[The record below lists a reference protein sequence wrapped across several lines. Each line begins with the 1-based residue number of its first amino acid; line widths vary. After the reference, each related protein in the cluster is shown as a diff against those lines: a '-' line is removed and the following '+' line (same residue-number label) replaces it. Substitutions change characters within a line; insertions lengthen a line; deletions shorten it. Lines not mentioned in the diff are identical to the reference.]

1 MNEPILELKHLTM
14 GFGGLELFSDI
25 NISVN
30 KGEIFGIIGTN
41 GSGKTTL
48 FNIICGIYRALS
60 GSVTYKGRNISGL
73 PPHKIAR
80 MGIGRCFQMVAPFE
94 SMTPLE
100 NIKVARANAGRS
112 GKGIK
117 LPIDEIMALTH
128 LEDKKDI
135 TTNNLSL
142 PDKKNVEIARALAC
156 NPEIILFDEVSCG
169 LSGEEIRERMKL
181 MKQLAEH
188 GITIIVIEHIMM
200 FIKEICDRVVVLHAG
215 ELISQGKPEE
225 VIADPKVIDAY
236 LGGGKL

>member
-1 MNEPILELKHLTM
+1 MNEPILEMKHLTM
-14 GFGGLELFSDI
+14 GFDGLELFSDI
-25 NISVN
+25 NISV
-30 KGEIFGIIGTN
+30 KVGEILGIIGTN

-48 FNIICGIYRALS
+48 FNIICGIYRAIS
-60 GSVTYKGRNISGL
+60 GSVVYKGSNISGVA
-73 PPHKIAR
+73 PHKIAR

-112 GKGIK
+112 GKGVQFSVK
-117 LPIDEIMALTH
+117 EILSLTH
-128 LEDKKDI
+128 LEEKKDV

-156 NPEIILFDEVSCG
+156 NPELILFDEVSCG

-188 GITIIVIEHIMM
+188 GITILVIEHIMM
-200 FIKEICDRVVVLHAG
+200 FIKEICDRVLVLHSG
-215 ELISQGKPEE
+215 ELISQGTPEE
-225 VIADPKVIDAY
+225 VIADSKVIDAY
-236 LGGGKL
+236 LGGGTL

>member
-1 MNEPILELKHLTM
+1 MKHLTM

-25 NISVN
+25 NISVS

-48 FNIICGIYRALS
+48 FNIICGIYRAIS
-60 GSVTYKGRNISGL
+60 GSVIYKGKNISGCA
-73 PPHKIAR
+73 PHKIAR

-100 NIKVARANAGRS
+100 NIRVARANAGRN
-112 GKGIK
+112 GKGVQLSVEDI
-117 LPIDEIMALTH
+117 LCLTH
-128 LEDKKDI
+128 LEDIKDV

-156 NPEIILFDEVSCG
+156 NPELILFDEVSCG
-169 LSGEEIRERMKL
+169 LAGEEIRERMKL

-188 GITIIVIEHIMM
+188 GITILVIEHIMM
-200 FIKEICDRVVVLHAG
+200 FIKEICDQVVVLHAG
-215 ELISQGKPEE
+215 ELISQGTPDE

>member
-1 MNEPILELKHLTM
+1 
-14 GFGGLELFSDI
+14 
-25 NISVN
+25 
-30 KGEIFGIIGTN
+30 
-41 GSGKTTL
+41 
-48 FNIICGIYRALS
+48 
-60 GSVTYKGRNISGL
+60 
-73 PPHKIAR
+73 
-80 MGIGRCFQMVAPFE
+80 MVAPFE

-112 GKGIK
+112 GKGVK
-117 LPIDEIMALTH
+117 LSFDEILSLTH
-128 LEDKKDI
+128 LDAVKDI

-181 MKQLAEH
+181 MK
-188 GITIIVIEHIMM
+188 TIIVIEHIMM

-215 ELISQGKPEE
+215 ELIAQGTPAE

-236 LGGGKL
+236 LGGGKI